1 MNVVQRIIQEEIRKL
16 NESLIKENNK
26 FKTDLEKDLK
36 DNLEKNLKNNL
47 KEKKK
52 NLKDINIKL
61 DQMRIKAEA
70 DRPQAGGTRAGQD
83 VSKLAA
89 FVSKITPVPPQDQLT
104 VLERDQ
110 LDFFVKSPGIGMLFL
125 STAFYLAKTDLGG
138 QLESAADE
146 TLQSEINE
154 LSDQLRE
161 LAEKLQSELNELGSK
176 LESAAA
182 KALRSEVDELKS
194 AAVNAYKL
202 GTEVKVLRESN
213 PVLKTVS
220 LRLLKPARVC
230 LTIVMP
236 LLLLGVQF
244 AYIFFIFKE
253 GYDNYNAGVCPG
265 YDVPDKIRHDPG
277 IGADTQVRI
286 LVGFIGGYFVF
297 KNISQ
302 LILYQRALRGNT
314 ELDNDLESKVSTK
327 LDLQSKVLKAAG
339 IMVKVVSAVESAA
352 TGLPVNDP
360 ETVGDDPKTV
370 SSSGQDEKS
379 KEKTAD
385 TRLLMPRLG

>member
-1 MNVVQRIIQEEIRKL
+1 MNVVQRKIQEEIRKL
-16 NESLIKENNK
+16 KESLIEEL
-26 FKTDLEKDLK
+26 KTDLEKDLK
-36 DNLEKNLKNNL
+36 KNLEKNLKEDL
-47 KEKKK
+47 DKKLEK
-52 NLKDINIKL
+52 
-61 DQMRIKAEA
+61 MRIKAEA
-70 DRPQAGGTRAGQD
+70 DRLQVGGSQAEQD
-83 VSKLAA
+83 VSKLTA

-125 STAFYLAKTDLGG
+125 STAFYLSKTDLGG
-138 QLESAADE
+138 QLESAAAE
-146 TLQSEINE
+146 TLPSEF
-154 LSDQLRE
+154 
-161 LAEKLQSELNELGSK
+161 NELGRQ
-176 LESAAA
+176 LESAAE
-182 KALRSEVDELKS
+182 KALPSEKNDLKAAAATAFKLGSEVN
-194 AAVNAYKL
+194 VP
-202 GTEVKVLRESN
+202 RESN

-220 LRLLKPARVC
+220 LKLLKPARVC

-339 IMVKVVSAVESAA
+339 IMDKVVSAVESAV
-352 TGLPVNDP
+352 TGLPV
-360 ETVGDDPKTV
+360 
-370 SSSGQDEKS
+370 
-379 KEKTAD
+379 KTAD
-385 TRLLMPRLG
+385 TRLVTPRLG